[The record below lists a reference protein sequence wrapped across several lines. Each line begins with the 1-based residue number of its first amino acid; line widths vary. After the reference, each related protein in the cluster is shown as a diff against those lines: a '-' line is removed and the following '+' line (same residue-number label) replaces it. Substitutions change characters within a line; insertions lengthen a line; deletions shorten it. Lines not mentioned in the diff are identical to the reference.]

1 APRSGATHNTLS
13 VPAGRACD
21 SHGMTAASA
30 VLPDGRRLA
39 YSEQGD
45 PAGRP
50 LLLLHGTP
58 GSRLQRHPDGEL
70 ARRAGVRLVTVDRPG
85 FGLSD
90 PAPGRSLLDWAD
102 DVTVLAAELGLERFS
117 VAGVS
122 GGGAFALACAQ
133 RLPAR
138 IERVLLV
145 SCPAPPA
152 PGSRTGLRPAQRL
165 QFLLAARAPWLLRL
179 VFASHFRAARN
190 LTPAAVRSRLQQ
202 ELPTAEKQCL
212 GLPGFTEMLLADS
225 LEAGRQGAAATTLE

>member
-1 APRSGATHNTLS
+1 CPSTSSRTDRRYPSSTAAPRSGATHNTLS

-90 PAPGRSLLDWAD
+90 PAP
-102 DVTVLAAELGLERFS
+102 
-117 VAGVS
+117 
-122 GGGAFALACAQ
+122 
-133 RLPAR
+133 
-138 IERVLLV
+138 
-145 SCPAPPA
+145 
-152 PGSRTGLRPAQRL
+152 
-165 QFLLAARAPWLLRL
+165 
-179 VFASHFRAARN
+179 
-190 LTPAAVRSRLQQ
+190 
-202 ELPTAEKQCL
+202 
-212 GLPGFTEMLLADS
+212 
-225 LEAGRQGAAATTLE
+225 EAGPV